1 MPKAK
6 RNDPTAEKE
15 QLALSFFLSGLASIV
30 LNSTV
35 TITYLPETESPD
47 PVFARIQPD
56 GDPASLLWCGYGKS
70 KPEAISK
77 ALLAYMGEGESHNLI
92 EGYRLGQI
100 DDEVVAVWLQVPV
113 EAAKTLLLD
122 I

>member
-1 MPKAK
+1 MKTETLKITFSLVEENQQPIISLV
-6 RNDPTAEKE
+6 D
-15 QLALSFFLSGLASIV
+15 V
-30 LNSTV
+30 VVTV
-35 TITYLPETESPD
+35 TYLPTEDYGAES
-47 PVFARIQPD
+47 VFARIQPD
-56 GDPASLLWCGYGKS
+56 DNPMSLLWCGYGES

-100 DDEVVAVWLQVPV
+100 EDEAVAVWLQVPV
-113 EAAKTLLLD
+113 ETVKTLLLD